1 MKNILL
7 NIIKFLAGVFIVAS
21 CGLIATNTAFLG
33 VAAVCWLGVAL
44 GAWHMFD
51 GVKNV
56 IIKK

>member
-7 NIIKFLAGVFIVAS
+7 NTIKSLAGVFIVAS
-21 CGLIATNTAFLG
+21 CGLIATNTIWLG

>member
-1 MKNILL
+1 MKNIL
-7 NIIKFLAGVFIVAS
+7 NILQILTGLLVIAAYGFIAIK
-21 CGLIATNTAFLG
+21 TAFFG